1 MVKLW
6 KFIGK
11 NAKIY
16 DNELK
21 SYIHVLNVGA
31 LSKMQIPINEKSSLN
46 CVFKS
51 DFISVKYPSSE
62 SDSKN
67 KLTYAF
73 ISFKGI
79 YYAIMRAANYQSP
92 DTIFT
97 HT

>member
-46 CVFKS
+46 LFHGFLINILNINLQNLIQQNLS
-51 DFISVKYPSSE
+51 
-62 SDSKN
+62 
-67 KLTYAF
+67 
-73 ISFKGI
+73 
-79 YYAIMRAANYQSP
+79 Q
-92 DTIFT
+92 
-97 HT
+97 